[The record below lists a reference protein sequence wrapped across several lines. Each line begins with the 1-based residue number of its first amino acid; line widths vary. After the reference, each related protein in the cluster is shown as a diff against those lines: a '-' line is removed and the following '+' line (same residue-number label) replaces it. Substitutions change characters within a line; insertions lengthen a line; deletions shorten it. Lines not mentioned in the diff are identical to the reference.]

1 MSGDLTNDPVAL
13 QLVTVNLSGG
23 GTVTFDGPDTTANDT
38 PVTDPVTA
46 WLRVFPT
53 ADETAPD

>member
-1 MSGDLTNDPVAL
+1 VSGELTNEPDGW
-13 QLVTVNLSGG
+13 QLATSNLSGG
-23 GTVTFDGPDTTANDT
+23 GTVTFDVPDTTVSDSAHA
-38 PVTDPVTA
+38 DPIVA

>member
-23 GTVTFDGPDTTANDT
+23 GTVTFDGPDTT
-38 PVTDPVTA
+38 VTDSAHADPVAA